1 MDEKALAAALR
12 QIAKGLT
19 EAAAVLDGDVPGMER
34 TFRRIALMQRF
45 DVPPEEGLDR
55 EEASKAFRENGYK
68 PRSFGGWVRRG
79 LIERDGDRRYLT
91 PHGRDV
97 LADLSAR
104 QGATD
109 MDSGGTPP
117 DSQNRDHEG
126 R

>member
-1 MDEKALAAALR
+1 MKC
-12 QIAKGLT
+12 
-19 EAAAVLDGDVPGMER
+19 
-34 TFRRIALMQRF
+34 F
-45 DVPPEEGLDR
+45 DVPASQGLDR
-55 EEASKAFRENGYK
+55 EQASKAFRENGYK

-91 PHGRDV
+91 PRGRDV

-109 MDSGGTPP
+109 MGSGGTPP
-117 DSQNRDHEG
+117 DSQNRDREG